1 MQIKRCG
8 SQPSGAGP
16 AEYFTGRVRID
27 PMTAAPDP
35 APFSCASV
43 TFEPGARTAWHS
55 HPLGQALIVT
65 AGCGWAQTDGGPVET
80 IRAGDTVWFAPGE
93 RHWHGATAQTGM
105 THIAMAPVLDG
116 RAVDWLDQVT
126 EAHYLAAAQPG

>member
-93 RHWHGATAQTGM
+93 RHWHGATAQTGI

-126 EAHYLAAAQPG
+126 EAQYLIAAQPG

>member
-1 MQIKRCG
+1 MHIKRCG
-8 SQPSGAGP
+8 AQPSGAGP

-27 PMTAAPDP
+27 PLTAAPDP

-43 TFEPGARTAWHS
+43 TFEPGARTAWHT

-80 IRAGDTVWFAPGE
+80 IRTGDTVTVDGFLGIVIISSQDDGPG
-93 RHWHGATAQTGM
+93 
-105 THIAMAPVLDG
+105 
-116 RAVDWLDQVT
+116 AVSGSSSSM
-126 EAHYLAAAQPG
+126 P

>member
-43 TFEPGARTAWHS
+43 TFEPGARTAWHT

-93 RHWHGATAQTGM
+93 RHWHGATAQTGI

-126 EAHYLAAAQPG
+126 EAQYLIAAQPG